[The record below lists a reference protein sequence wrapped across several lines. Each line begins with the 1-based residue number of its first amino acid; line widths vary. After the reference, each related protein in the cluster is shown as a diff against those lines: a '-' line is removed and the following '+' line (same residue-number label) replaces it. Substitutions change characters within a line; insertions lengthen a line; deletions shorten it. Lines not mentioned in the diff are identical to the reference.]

1 MHRKDT
7 TYILYNKIIFKL
19 FFKKKCFY
27 LIMEALTFAEIYY
40 EKRKLPHPSV
50 AFIMEIAR
58 KWINGEN
65 IPDINCQNIIAEHLG
80 KPREVLFPPQQDK
93 KKQTT

>member
-1 MHRKDT
+1 
-7 TYILYNKIIFKL
+7 
-19 FFKKKCFY
+19 
-27 LIMEALTFAEIYY
+27 MEALTFAEIYY

-50 AFIMEIAR
+50 AFIMEIANITYRSPIAVR